1 MFRFAAHHFMGA
13 GKWGGRVTDIIL
25 ASGDVYRGEKSIA
38 TDSGTYTPLVVDLS
52 ERDGF
57 KRLAEIRRAIEDGT
71 FENWLELV
79 FLPLY
84 GKETGPLRVEL
95 AESTIRLQAEL
106 YHADKI
112 SSRLLAATLIMANKM
127 IGKDRLKEIWKEIKM
142 LDILEIAHEEGKDV
156 GLKEGKD
163 IGLKEGKDIGREEG
177 EVLGLTKGT
186 REMLKDLL
194 MEKYDAIPKSVFEKI
209 DGIDEIDILKTLF
222 RKALKCDTIEKFE
235 KILAI
240 Y

>member
-1 MFRFAAHHFMGA
+1 M
-13 GKWGGRVTDIIL
+13 
-25 ASGDVYRGEKSIA
+25 
-38 TDSGTYTPLVVDLS
+38 VVDLS

-57 KRLAEIRRAIEDGT
+57 KRLVEIRRAIEDGT

-84 GKETGPLRVEL
+84 GKESGPLRVEL

-127 IGKDRLKEIWKEIKM
+127 IGRDRLKEIWKEIKM
-142 LDILEIAHEEGKDV
+142 LDILEIAHEEGKDIGLKEGKDIGLKEGKDI

-186 REMLKDLL
+186 REMLKDLV
-194 MEKYDAIPKSVFEKI
+194 MEKYDAIPKLVFEKI